1 MSYMRSLTAV
11 LAALAVSSSSAWA
24 ADEPECRQS
33 AGAEQAA
40 AYVEQCLLIATDN
53 VATCVATKPC
63 AAIIGEIKRGCTTI
77 RQSLRGRPAMP
88 AEEGGEPAFC
98 KAHLEN

>member
-1 MSYMRSLTAV
+1 MSRMGSLRAV
-11 LAALAVSSSSAWA
+11 LAALALSSSNAWA
-24 ADEPECRQS
+24 ADECQQS
-33 AGAEQAA
+33 AGAEQSA

-53 VATCVATKPC
+53 VGTCVATKPC
-63 AAIIGEIKRGCTTI
+63 AAIIGEIQRGCTII

-98 KAHLEN
+98 KAHLAN